1 MTELYTTMRVKQ
13 LREMKRRR
21 ILLIGGEHLTNKQD
35 YEQCDLVF
43 GDDKCYRIHRISGE
57 TTIFDTHL
65 LGKDWSKEVEG
76 LPEDKE
82 IQVPLYAY
90 KNYLE
95 QEKLI

>member
-1 MTELYTTMRVKQ
+1 MTETYTTMTVKQ
-13 LREMKRRR
+13 LRKMKPRRFV
-21 ILLIGGEHLTNKQD
+21 LLGVTHQD
-35 YEQCDLVF
+35 STEYFKDYDVVF
-43 GDDKCYRIHRISGE
+43 ADNYCYKIHRVSGE
-57 TTIFDTHL
+57 TTIFDTQL

-82 IQVPLYAY
+82 IQVPLHVY

>member
-1 MTELYTTMRVKQ
+1 MTELHTTMTVKQ
-13 LREMKRRR
+13 LRKMKPRRVLF
-21 ILLIGGEHLTNKQD
+21 IAAEHLTNEQD
-35 YEQCDLVF
+35 EQYDLVF
-43 GDDKCYRIHRISGE
+43 GDQECYRIHRLSGE
-57 TTIFDTHL
+57 TVVFDTEL

-82 IQVPLYAY
+82 IQVPLHVY